1 MRIKHAI
8 ERIPGGMMIIPLLLG
23 ALLNTIDQ
31 ARLAPINAVLAWM
44 GAVPAGHAAIPA
56 GTTVEVPA
64 GRLDAL
70 GGGKVQVDG
79 AWIPVAEWKAR
90 PADPAAA
97 VTVLDAKLP
106 YYEFLRVGSI
116 PAHKIGSFTE
126 QLFKSGALCLIA
138 LFLLCAAAQMHLR
151 VGARAL
157 GKGMILTGT
166 KFAVGVGVGWLVAVV
181 FGPFE
186 GFLGLAT
193 ITIIAAMTNGNG
205 GMYAALTG
213 QYGNRSDVGAL
224 SILSL
229 NDGPFLTM
237 VGLGILG
244 TEFPLVVFLGVLIPI
259 VVGMVLGNLDEDIRT
274 FLAPGEKLLIPFF
287 AFALGANMNFAT
299 FLNPAVAAGGIL
311 LGVMT
316 TVLTGFGMWLV
327 FTLFRIRS
335 RIAAFAEA
343 SVAGNATATPAAIA
357 AAAAAAGSA
366 DAAQYQALVGTAT
379 AQISIAV
386 ITTALLCPIAVVLV
400 DRWQRARGIE
410 GAQES

>member
-1 MRIKHAI
+1 MHLKKTI

-23 ALLNTIDQ
+23 ALLNTVDQ
-31 ARLAPINAVLAWM
+31 ARLAPVQALLAWM
-44 GAVPAGHAAIPA
+44 GAVPAGHTAIPA
-56 GTTVEVPA
+56 GTTVAVPA
-64 GRLDAL
+64 GRLDSLA
-70 GGGKVQVDG
+70 GGKVEVG
-79 AWIPVAEWKAR
+79 GTWIPLAEWKER
-90 PADPAAA
+90 PADPATA
-97 VTVLDAKLP
+97 VTVQDAKLP
-106 YYEFLRVGSI
+106 YYEFLRIGAI

-138 LFLLCAAAQMHLR
+138 LFLLCAAAQMNLR
-151 VGARAL
+151 IGARAV
-157 GKGMILTGT
+157 GKGVMLTGT
-166 KFAVGVGVGWLVAVV
+166 KFAVGVGVGWLVAVA

-186 GFLGLAT
+186 GFLGLT
-193 ITIIAAMTNGNG
+193 TVTIIAAMTNGNG

-244 TEFPLVVFLGVLIPI
+244 TAFPMVVFLGVLIPI
-259 VVGMVLGNLDEDIRT
+259 LIGMTLGNLDEDIRT

-287 AFALGANMNFAT
+287 AFALGANMNLAT
-299 FLNPAVAAGGIL
+299 FLNAEVAAGGIL

-316 TVLTGFGMWLV
+316 TILTGLGMWTV

-335 RIAAFAEA
+335 RIAPFAEA

-357 AAAAAAGSA
+357 AAAA
-366 DAAQYQALVGTAT
+366 
-379 AQISIAV
+379 
-386 ITTALLCPIAVVLV
+386 
-400 DRWQRARGIE
+400 
-410 GAQES
+410 